1 MISYYTSIIIMC
13 WLTLAALGVL
23 ISRNNRIPAES
34 KKLLYLTY
42 LLIAASAL
50 AEWCG
55 IQLDGRADLPV
66 WMLRFAKC
74 ADYILT
80 PMAGGALV
88 LQMRLNNR
96 WQKAMLWILGAN
108 VLLQLVSVFFGWMIV
123 IDEQNRYSHGPL
135 FPVYLGVCLVIYAL
149 LILQF
154 TIYGQSYKRQNRA
167 SLYAVMLL
175 VIVGIGMQEL
185 LTGIR
190 TAYLGMTI
198 GAALM
203 FIHYTEFA
211 QLTAD
216 SNLARQQQ
224 ELNTDSLTGLF
235 NRYAYSQALNDYA
248 ASETLPERFAAY
260 SVDIN
265 DLKKVNDTM
274 GHEAGDELIRGAA
287 ECITQV
293 FGKGAACYR
302 TGGDEFIILAAETD
316 GAFAEAVPS
325 RLKEAAGAWK
335 GSKGQELSLAVG
347 FALAKDNPA
356 LNAEELV
363 RKSDLAMYA
372 SKAEYYQTSGHDRR
386 RRRASD

>member
-1 MISYYTSIIIMC
+1 MISYYTSITVIC
-13 WLTLAALGVL
+13 WLTLLALGVL
-23 ISRNNRIPAES
+23 IYRNNRISRDS
-34 KKLLYLTY
+34 KRLLHLTY
-42 LLIAASAL
+42 ALIAVSLL

-55 IQLDGRADLPV
+55 VQLDGRADLPD
-66 WMLRFAKC
+66 WILRTVKC

-80 PMAGGALV
+80 PLAGGALV
-88 LQMRLNNR
+88 MQMRLNNR
-96 WQKAMLWILGAN
+96 WQKIMMWVLGLNAA
-108 VLLQLVSVFFGWMIV
+108 LQVISAFTGWMIT
-123 IDEQNRYSHGPL
+123 IDAQNHYSHGPL
-135 FPVYLGVCLVIYAL
+135 FPVYLGVCLAIYL
-149 LILQF
+149 LIILEF
-154 TIYGQSYKRQNRA
+154 LIYGKSYKRQNRT

-175 VIVGIGMQEL
+175 VIAGIGMQEL

-203 FIHYTEFA
+203 FIHYTEFS
-211 QLTAD
+211 QLEAD
-216 SNLARQQQ
+216 SNFAMQQH
-224 ELNTDSLTGLF
+224 ELLTDPLTGLY
-235 NRYAYSQALNDYA
+235 NRYAYSQALKDY
-248 ASETLPERFAAY
+248 SDPGNLPEGFTAY
-260 SVDIN
+260 SIDIN
-265 DLKKVNDTM
+265 GLKKVNDAM